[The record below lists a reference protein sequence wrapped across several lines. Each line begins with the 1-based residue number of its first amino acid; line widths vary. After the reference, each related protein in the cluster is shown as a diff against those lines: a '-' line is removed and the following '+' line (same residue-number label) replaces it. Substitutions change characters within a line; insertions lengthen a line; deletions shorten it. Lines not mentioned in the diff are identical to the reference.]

1 MAESGPWVSATDLA
15 DYTFCP
21 RSHYYREHPPAGAP
35 TRFAEARSS
44 AGERYHRRVLGAERR
59 REEHAGAYWVALAIG
74 MLLVV
79 GGIAWI
85 FLR

>member
-1 MAESGPWVSATDLA
+1 MSDPGPWVSATDLA

-21 RSHYYREHPPAGAP
+21 RSHYYHDHPPEGGP
-35 TRFAEARSS
+35 TRASERRAHG
-44 AGERYHRRVLGAERR
+44 GERYHQRVLGAERR
-59 REEHAGAYWVALAIG
+59 REEHAGAYWVALALG

-79 GGIAWI
+79 GGVAWI